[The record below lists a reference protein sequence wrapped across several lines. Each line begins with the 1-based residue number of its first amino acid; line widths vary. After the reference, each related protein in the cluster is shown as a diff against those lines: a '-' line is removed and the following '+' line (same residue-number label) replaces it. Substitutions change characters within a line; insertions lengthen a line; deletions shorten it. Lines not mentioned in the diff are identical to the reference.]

1 MEGLR
6 VLEDGTYLDGT
17 FGRGGHA
24 RGVLQRL
31 GPGGRLLL
39 MDKDPEAIAVA
50 GQEFGADPR
59 VAIHRGSFTDLAQ
72 WDAAS
77 EGLDGVLFD
86 LGVSS
91 PQLDVAGRGFSFG
104 KDGPLDMRMDPDS
117 GESAAQWLARA
128 DEAAIADVL
137 WNYGE
142 ERMSRRI
149 ARAIVAR
156 RAEQP
161 LLRTAQLAEL
171 IASVMPR
178 GKPGQ
183 KEIHPATRSFQAIR
197 IHVNRELS
205 DLEAGLDAAHAALKP
220 GGRLAVISFHSLEDR
235 IVKRFIARHA
245 KAPAG
250 NRRLPAVEEFVPTL
264 RAIGDARK
272 ADSAELAGNPRAR
285 SAVLRVAEKLGEP
298 GIGNRESGIGK
309 AKGSGDIG
317 RAGRRACAPA
327 VQRFPIPGSPF
338 PAAFAGGGR

>member
-1 MEGLR
+1 MFEQVMEGLR
-6 VLEDGTYLDGT
+6 VIEDGAYLDGT

-31 GPGGRLLL
+31 GSGGRLLL

-50 GQEFGADPR
+50 ERAFGGDPR
-59 VAIHRGSFTDLAQ
+59 VALRRGSFAAIGQ
-72 WDAAS
+72 WDAVAD
-77 EGLDGVLFD
+77 GLDGVLLD

-91 PQLDVAGRGFSFG
+91 PQLDVAERGFSFG

-128 DEAAIADVL
+128 GEAEIADVL
-137 WNYGE
+137 WQYGE

-161 LLRTAQLAEL
+161 ITRTAQLAEL

-197 IHVNRELS
+197 IHVNRELA
-205 DLEAGLDAAHAALKP
+205 DLETGLDAALAALRP

-250 NRRLPAVEEFVPTL
+250 NRRLPETEGFVPAL
-264 RAIGDARK
+264 RAIGGAQK
-272 ADSAELAGNPRAR
+272 ADSTELAGNPRAR
-285 SAVLRVAEKLGEP
+285 SAVLRVAEKL
-298 GIGNRESGIGK
+298 
-309 AKGSGDIG
+309 A
-317 RAGRRACAPA
+317 AGPRP
-327 VQRFPIPGSPF
+327 
-338 PAAFAGGGR
+338 